1 MVERIHGKDEV
12 SGSSPDRGSI
22 LIFRLFVLN
31 MDKQSSAAYMQHIR
45 DLTADYPRFEDG
57 RINYTDERVCFVL
70 NCVVVSGDQVLL
82 TKRSARLS
90 PIRS

>member
-1 MVERIHGKDEV
+1 
-12 SGSSPDRGSI
+12 
-22 LIFRLFVLN
+22 

-45 DLTADYPRFEDG
+45 DLTANYPRFEDG

-82 TKRSARLS
+82 TKRSAEVIAYPELIKAYPVLS
-90 PIRS
+90 TTPILVSKTSRMVN